1 MISCTLW
8 STHQSSNT
16 SYFGHFIRALPS
28 YIYSNIILRFTV
40 ALSRKYQHC
49 CSLNSMLNLTQVNCY
64 CWQSAGC
71 VVKASWQ
78 HDNSCLREL
87 VWCRIIQ
94 AKDWRYRDPDSAFST
109 QVIPAE
115 HCPNVPGEA
124 CATLPVQDSWVNS
137 IHHRP
142 QAYASPQDVF
152 KLLLTAKY
160 SLLHLFLSD
169 DLTYMFIFK
178 SYLTFC

>member
-1 MISCTLW
+1 MTTAAYVNRCD
-8 STHQSSNT
+8 
-16 SYFGHFIRALPS
+16 AE
-28 YIYSNIILRFTV
+28 
-40 ALSRKYQHC
+40 LSQPRTEGIE
-49 CSLNSMLNLTQVNCY
+49 TQT
-64 CWQSAGC
+64 
-71 VVKASWQ
+71 
-78 HDNSCLREL
+78 
-87 VWCRIIQ
+87 
-94 AKDWRYRDPDSAFST
+94 AFST

-169 DLTYMFIFK
+169 DLKYMFIFK
-178 SYLTFC
+178 